1 MKFFFQAHLAQ
12 FLKAEAQAYLGLS
25 RFRAIFE
32 FLKNVKVRTG
42 MLVDYNLGMGD
53 LILMGVQHGAPR
65 GGR

>member
-1 MKFFFQAHLAQ
+1 MTIMRSGVERSAAQ
-12 FLKAEAQAYLGLS
+12 
-25 RFRAIFE
+25 RRAIFE